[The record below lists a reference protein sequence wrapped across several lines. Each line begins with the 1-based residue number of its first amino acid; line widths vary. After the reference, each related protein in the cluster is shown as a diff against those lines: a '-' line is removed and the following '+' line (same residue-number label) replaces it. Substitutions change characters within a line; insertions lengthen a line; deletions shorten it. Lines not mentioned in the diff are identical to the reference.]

1 MGCFSGRLMST
12 ANDQKL
18 FCKLCSPFCCSFD
31 EFVEEKVIS
40 PSYSSAI
47 LTPPPESPLDC
58 KEIQPVHP
66 KGNQSWIFL
75 GRTDARAET
84 PILWPS
90 DVKKWLIGK
99 DPDAEIGGWRQ
110 EEKGTTEGE
119 MIGWHYQLNEL
130 EFEQALEAGDGQGG
144 MVCCSPFGQSQT
156 WLSNWTEPQ
165 IKPTSIGLGVHSKKE
180 NTTIMFVQRKWE
192 KNKGSESGVQEYR
205 VFLVF
210 FLEFIF
216 ESNFGIMEIRLKLM
230 LKWLKV

>member
-1 MGCFSGRLMST
+1 MDVRVSHKESWVPKNWCFWTVVL
-12 ANDQKL
+12 
-18 FCKLCSPFCCSFD
+18 
-31 EFVEEKVIS
+31 EKT
-40 PSYSSAI
+40 
-47 LTPPPESPLDC
+47 LESLLDC
-58 KEIQPVHP
+58 KEIQLVHP
-66 KGNQSWIFL
+66 KGNQSWIFI
-75 GRTDARAET
+75 GRTDVRAQT

-90 DVKKWLIGK
+90 YVKNWLIGK

-119 MIGWHYQLNEL
+119 MVGWHYQLDEL

-192 KNKGSESGVQEYR
+192 KNKGSESGVPRIQS
-205 VFLVF
+205 VLGF
-210 FLEFIF
+210 FFRIHF
-216 ESNFGIMEIRLKLM
+216 WK
-230 LKWLKV
+230 